1 MKDDTK
7 FIVLVKSTDKFAD
20 IDFIIFSSAEDAIS
34 AATEVIEAF
43 KNEKEYD
50 IKNSIIEVSSIDKK
64 FRLKITLEGGEKEYE

>member
-64 FRLKITLEGGEKEYE
+64 FRLKITLEEGEKEYE

>member
-20 IDFIIFSSAEDAIS
+20 IDFIIFSSSEDAIS

-64 FRLKITLEGGEKEYE
+64 FRLKITLEEGEKEYE